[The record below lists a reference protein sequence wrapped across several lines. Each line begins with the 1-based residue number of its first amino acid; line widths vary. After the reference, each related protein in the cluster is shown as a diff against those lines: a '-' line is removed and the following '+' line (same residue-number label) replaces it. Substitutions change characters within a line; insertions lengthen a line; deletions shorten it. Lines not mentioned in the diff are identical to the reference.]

1 MTAAA
6 EATLAQAEGRRRRR
20 PLFYVVCIGL
30 MCLGAVVSAYAF
42 TRASHS
48 QQVLAV
54 ATTIHAGQ
62 TITANDLELVEV
74 NSDTELQTV
83 PAAQESSV
91 VGQVAQL
98 DMAAGSVV
106 TPDSFGKGSIPA
118 QGQAVVGLSL
128 TPAQMPASSISVGDK
143 VSLVAVGD
151 DNSATFATD
160 TATIEGTVVGLSAP
174 NAAGSAGGDPQT
186 GNSVVD
192 VSVPSGA
199 AAGLAAKAANG
210 KVALVLDSREQ

>member
-1 MTAAA
+1 MTVAA
-6 EATLAQAEGRRRRR
+6 EATLGQAQGRRRRK
-20 PLFYVVCIGL
+20 PLFYVICIGL
-30 MCLGAVVSAYAF
+30 MCLGAVVSAFAF

-48 QQVLAV
+48 QQVVAV
-54 ATTIHAGQ
+54 VTTIHAGQ
-62 TITANDLELVEV
+62 TVTAGDLKLVDL

-83 PAAQESSV
+83 PAAQESAI

-106 TPDSFGKGSIPA
+106 TPDSFGKVSIPGK
-118 QGQAVVGLSL
+118 GQAVVGLSL
-128 TPAQMPASSISVGDK
+128 TPAQMPASSISVGDE

-151 DNSATFATD
+151 DSSATFATD
-160 TATIEGTVVGLSAP
+160 TATIEGTAVGVSAP
-174 NAAGSAGGDPQT
+174 NASGTSGGDAQT

-192 VSVPSGA
+192 VSVPSSA
-199 AAGLAAKAANG
+199 APGLAAKAANG